1 MEGGSEMSKKWTA
14 YFYVFKLQIQKS
26 LAYRF
31 DVYSNVLG
39 QCIVMFATA
48 FFWKALYAG
57 QESVK
62 GVAVEDMLVYTIISS
77 AMAMLFSIN
86 VQNRVTDSVWKGTI
100 ATDMVKPIGVFGL
113 YFFEDLG
120 NTIMIFFQNVI
131 PIVLIGSIFIAVP
144 KPDSMAAF
152 ALFVFCLMISYL
164 INWLLAACFSTI
176 AFVVIRVGPWGAT
189 KEHLIR
195 LLSGSIIPMWF
206 FPEGLR
212 RVLEFFPFVYLYQLP
227 LDIYIG
233 KYDLKEYLP
242 RIGMQLMWLLLFFLL
257 FQYLQQKVMKHVM
270 VQGG

>member
-1 MEGGSEMSKKWTA
+1 MSKKWKA
-14 YFYVFKLQIQKS
+14 YAYVFKLQIQKA

-31 DVYSNVLG
+31 DVYSNIVG

-57 QESVK
+57 HETVQ
-62 GVAVEDMLVYTIISS
+62 GVAVEDMLTYTVISS
-77 AMAMLFSIN
+77 AMAIVFNIN
-86 VQNRVTDSVWKGTI
+86 VQNRITQSVWKGTI
-100 ATDMVKPIGVFGL
+100 ATDMVKPISLFVL

-120 NTIMIFFQNVI
+120 NTIMLLLQNVV
-131 PIVLIGSIFIAVP
+131 PILLIGSIFITVP
-144 KPDSMAAF
+144 RPNSLP
-152 ALFVFCLMISYL
+152 ALLLFLLCLTISYL
-164 INWLLAACFSTI
+164 INWLFAACFSTL
-176 AFVVIRVGPWGAT
+176 AFVVIRIGPLGAT

-212 RVLEFFPFVYLYQLP
+212 KVLEFFPFVYLYQLP

-233 KYDLKEYLP
+233 KYDLAEYLP
-242 RIGMQLMWLLLFFLL
+242 RIGAQFMWLLFFFVLFN
-257 FQYLQQKVMKHVM
+257 YLQGKILKHVM

>member
-1 MEGGSEMSKKWTA
+1 MSKKWTA
-14 YFYVFKLQIQKS
+14 YFYVFKLQIQKA

-48 FFWKALYAG
+48 FFWKALYIG
-57 QESVK
+57 HDTVK
-62 GVAVEDMLVYTIISS
+62 GVSVEEMLTYTIISS
-77 AMAMLFSIN
+77 AMAMVFNIN

-100 ATDMVKPIGVFGL
+100 ATDMVRPISLFGL

-120 NTIMIFFQNVI
+120 NTAMLLLQNVA
-131 PIVLIGSIFIAVP
+131 PIIIIGCVFITVP
-144 KPDSMAAF
+144 KPDSLMAF
-152 ALFVFCLMISYL
+152 LLFLICLTISYL
-164 INWLLAACFSTI
+164 MNWLFAACFSTL
-176 AFVVIRVGPWGAT
+176 AFVVIRIGPLGAT

-212 RVLEFFPFVYLYQLP
+212 KVLEFFPFVYLYQLP

-233 KYDLKEYLP
+233 KNELTEYLP
-242 RIGMQLMWLLLFFLL
+242 RIGVQMMWLIFFFVL
-257 FQYLQQKVMKHVM
+257 FQYLQGKVMKHVM

>member
-1 MEGGSEMSKKWTA
+1 MNKLRA
-14 YFYVFKLQIQKS
+14 YFYVYKIQIQKT

-31 DVYSNVLG
+31 DVYSNILG

-57 QESVK
+57 HETVQ
-62 GVAVEDMLVYTIISS
+62 GVSLNDMLVYTIVSS
-77 AMAMLFSIN
+77 AMAMLFSIQ
-86 VQNRVTDSVWKGTI
+86 VENRVSDSVWNGTI
-100 ATDMVKPIGVFGL
+100 ATDMVKPINLFGI

-120 NTIMIFFQNVI
+120 HTTSIIFQNIV
-131 PIVLIGSIFIAVP
+131 PILLLGSIFITVP
-144 KPDSMAAF
+144 KPESISSF
-152 ALFVFCLMISYL
+152 LLFLVCLAMSYL

-176 AFVVIRVGPWGAT
+176 AFVAVRIGPMRAT

-212 RVLEFFPFVYLYQLP
+212 NVLECLPFVYIFQLP
-227 LDIYIG
+227 LDLYIG
-233 KYDLKEYLP
+233 KVDASTALP
-242 RIGMQLMWLLLFFLL
+242 RVGVQFIWLIILIVL
-257 FQYLQQKVMKHVM
+257 FQHLQKKITKHVM